1 MKKKIFIG
9 VGLLAVGALGYLAL
23 KNKRKKDGL
32 QEQVIE
38 EQAEADFDFEN
49 VDGKKNTGLQ
59 NIISKPKKIIKVKDY
74 QALIRNGSL
83 EQLNKYLVGKNIYT
97 LQNDV
102 NLRRDHPY
110 VNNGIRN
117 NKVITIKNKGVY
129 IAKVKEVVT
138 GLDGKSWFLID
149 TESRNP
155 AFESSPFYDLH
166 WFLIIPIG
174 ESAYDVYVRA
184 DVVVVDLY

>member
-1 MKKKIFIG
+1 MKNKKVIIG
-9 VGLLAVGALGYLAL
+9 VGLLALGALGYLVL
-23 KNKRKKDGL
+23 KNKTKK
-32 QEQVIE
+32 QEKQIIDE
-38 EQAEADFDFEN
+38 EGEADFDFEN
-49 VDGKKNTGLQ
+49 ADGKKTGLQ
-59 NIISKPKKIIKVKDY
+59 NIINRPKKIIKVKDY
-74 QALIRNGSL
+74 QALMRNGSL

-97 LQNDV
+97 LQNNV
-102 NLRRDHPY
+102 NLRKNHPY
-110 VNNGIRN
+110 VNNGISN

-155 AFESSPFYDLH
+155 AFERSEFYYTN
-166 WFLIIPIG
+166 WFGIIPMG
-174 ESAYDVYVRA
+174 ESAYNVFVRA

>member
-110 VNNGIRN
+110 VNNGIKN

-138 GLDGKSWFLID
+138 GLDGKIWFLID

-155 AFESSPFYDLH
+155 SFTSWRFYRQPFAN
-166 WFLIIPIG
+166 
-174 ESAYDVYVRA
+174 SAHNVYVRA

>member
-49 VDGKKNTGLQ
+49 ADGKGLS
-59 NIISKPKKIIKVKDY
+59 NIINRPKKIIKVKEY
-74 QALIRNGSL
+74 QALMKKGSL
-83 EQLNKYLVGKNIYT
+83 TELRKYLIGKNIYT

-102 NLRRDHPY
+102 NIRTMFPY
-110 VNNGIRN
+110 VNNGIIN
-117 NKVITIKNKGVY
+117 NKPITIKNKGVY
-129 IAKVKEVVT
+129 IGKVKNVVRGT
-138 GLDGKSWFLID
+138 DGKGIWFLIN
-149 TESRNP
+149 SKGFNP
-155 AFESSPFYDLH
+155 SFKREVFIENY
-166 WFLIIPIG
+166 I
-174 ESAYDVYVRA
+174 EKNNYVRA